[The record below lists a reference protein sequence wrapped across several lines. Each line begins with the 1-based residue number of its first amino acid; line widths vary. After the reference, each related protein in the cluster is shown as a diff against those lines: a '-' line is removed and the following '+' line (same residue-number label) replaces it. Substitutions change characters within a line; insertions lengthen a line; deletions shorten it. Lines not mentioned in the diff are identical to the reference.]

1 MKSIVPFISMLPKA
15 DIDQWLKIL
24 KKKLPMERIVKFS
37 NLKKSDYKKIDVAIV
52 ANPNPTEVKKLVN
65 LKWIQS
71 VWVGVEKLV
80 ESFKSERV
88 KIVRLVDPEMNR
100 TMSEAVLS
108 WVLYLH
114 RDMHFYQ
121 VQQNKRVWKQAD
133 YIKPSKKIVSI
144 IGLGELGSASAAKLI
159 ENGFNV
165 CGWSRGKK
173 NIKKVKS
180 FTGELGLK
188 NMLKQTD
195 ILVCLIPLTRNTKY
209 LLNYKMLS
217 YLKKGA
223 SIINFARGAIINAKD
238 LVKHLNSGTI
248 KHAVLDVFEQ
258 EPLPKTSILWKHKNV
273 TVLPHISAHTD
284 MDTAS
289 SIVCKNIKMYRL
301 KNRISKSVDMVR
313 GY

>member
-1 MKSIVPFISMLPKA
+1 MLPKA

-24 KKKLPMERIVKFS
+24 KKKLPKERIVKFS

-52 ANPNPTEVKKLVN
+52 ANPNPSEVKKLVN

-80 ESFKSERV
+80 EIFKGEKV

-121 VQQNKRVWKQAD
+121 VQQNKRVWKEAD

-173 NIKKVKS
+173 NIRKVKS

-195 ILVCLIPLTRNTKY
+195 ILVCLIPLTRKTKY
-209 LLNYKMLS
+209 LLNYKTLS
-217 YLKKGA
+217 YLKKRA

-301 KNRISKSVDMVR
+301 KNRIPKSVDMTR

>member
-1 MKSIVPFISMLPKA
+1 MLPKA

-121 VQQNKRVWKQAD
+121 VQQNKRVWKEAD

-144 IGLGELGSASAAKLI
+144 IGLGELGSASAVKLI

-173 NIKKVKS
+173 NIKRVKS

-195 ILVCLIPLTRNTKY
+195 ILVCLIPLTRKTKY
-209 LLNYKMLS
+209 LLNYKTLS
-217 YLKKGA
+217 YLKKGS

-238 LVKHLNSGTI
+238 LVKHLNSRRI

-258 EPLPKTSILWKHKNV
+258 EPLPKTSVLWKHKNV

-301 KNRISKSVDMVR
+301 KNRIPKSVNMVR

>member
-1 MKSIVPFISMLPKA
+1 MLPKA

-24 KKKLPMERIVKFS
+24 KKKLPKERIVKFS

-65 LKWIQS
+65 LNWIQS

-80 ESFKSERV
+80 ESFKGEKV

-100 TMSEAVLS
+100 TMSEAALS

-121 VQQNKRVWKQAD
+121 VQQNKRVWKEAD

-144 IGLGELGSASAAKLI
+144 IGLGELGSASAVKLI

-195 ILVCLIPLTRNTKY
+195 ILVCLIPLTRKTKY
-209 LLNYKMLS
+209 LLNYKTLS

-223 SIINFARGAIINAKD
+223 SIINFARGAIINVKD
-238 LVKHLNSGTI
+238 LVKHLNSGKI

-258 EPLPKTSILWKHKNV
+258 EPLPKTSILWEHKNV

-301 KNRISKSVDMVR
+301 KNRIPKSVDMAR

>member
-24 KKKLPMERIVKFS
+24 KKKLPKERIVKFS
-37 NLKKSDYKKIDVAIV
+37 NLKKSDYKKIEVAIV

-88 KIVRLVDPEMNR
+88 KILRLVDPEMNR

-121 VQQNKRVWKQAD
+121 VQQNKRVWKEAD

-159 ENGFNV
+159 QNGFNV

-188 NMLKQTD
+188 KMLKQTD
-195 ILVCLIPLTRNTKY
+195 ILVCLIPLTRKTKY
-209 LLNYKMLS
+209 LLNYKKLS

-238 LVKHLNSGTI
+238 LVKHLNSGRI

-301 KNRISKSVDMVR
+301 KNRIPKSVDMAR

>member
-1 MKSIVPFISMLPKA
+1 MLPKA

-24 KKKLPMERIVKFS
+24 KKKLPKERIVKFS

-80 ESFKSERV
+80 ESFKGEKV

-121 VQQNKRVWKQAD
+121 VQQNKRVWKEAD

-209 LLNYKMLS
+209 LLNYKTLS

-238 LVKHLNSGTI
+238 LVKHLNSGRI

-301 KNRISKSVDMVR
+301 KNRIPKSVDMVR

>member
-1 MKSIVPFISMLPKA
+1 MKSIVPFISILPKA

-24 KKKLPMERIVKFS
+24 KKKLPKERIVKFS
-37 NLKKSDYKKIDVAIV
+37 SLKKSDYKKIDVAIV
-52 ANPNPTEVKKLVN
+52 ANPNPTEVKKLIN

-80 ESFKSERV
+80 ESFKDERV
-88 KIVRLVDPEMNR
+88 KIVRLVDPEMSR

-121 VQQNKRVWKQAD
+121 VQQNKRVWKEAD

-195 ILVCLIPLTRNTKY
+195 ILVCLIPLTRKTKY
-209 LLNYKMLS
+209 LLNYKTLS
-217 YLKKGA
+217 NLKKGA

-238 LVKHLNSGTI
+238 LVKHLNFGRI

-301 KNRISKSVDMVR
+301 KNRIPKSVDMAR

>member
-1 MKSIVPFISMLPKA
+1 MLPKA

-24 KKKLPMERIVKFS
+24 KKKLPKERIVKFS

-52 ANPNPTEVKKLVN
+52 ANPNPDEVKKLVN

-80 ESFKSERV
+80 ESFKSEKV

-121 VQQNKRVWKQAD
+121 VQQNKRVWKEAD

-188 NMLKQTD
+188 KMLKQTD
-195 ILVCLIPLTRNTKY
+195 ILVCLIPLTRKTKY
-209 LLNYKMLS
+209 LLNYKTLS

-238 LVKHLNSGTI
+238 LVKHLNFRRI

-258 EPLPKTSILWKHKNV
+258 EPLPKTSVLWKHKNV

-301 KNRISKSVDMVR
+301 KNRIPKSVDMAK

>member
-24 KKKLPMERIVKFS
+24 KKKLPKERIVKFS

-52 ANPNPTEVKKLVN
+52 ANPNPTEVKKLLN

-121 VQQNKRVWKQAD
+121 VQQSKRVWKEAD

-301 KNRISKSVDMVR
+301 KNRIPKSVDMVR

>member
-1 MKSIVPFISMLPKA
+1 MKSIVPFISMLPRA

-24 KKKLPMERIVKFS
+24 KKKLPKEKIVKFS
-37 NLKKSDYKKIDVAIV
+37 SLKKSDYKKIDVTIV
-52 ANPNPTEVKKLVN
+52 ANPNPIEVKKLVN

-80 ESFKSERV
+80 ESFKGERV
-88 KIVRLVDPEMNR
+88 KIVRLVDPEMSR
-100 TMSEAVLS
+100 TMAEAVLS

-114 RDMHFYQ
+114 RDMHFYK
-121 VQQNKRVWKQAD
+121 VQQNKRVWKEAD
-133 YIKPSKKIVSI
+133 YIKSSKKVVSF
-144 IGLGELGSASAAKLI
+144 IGLGELGTASAFKLI
-159 ENGFNV
+159 QNNFNV
-165 CGWSRGKK
+165 CGWSRAKK
-173 NIKKVKS
+173 NISKIKS

-188 NMLKQTD
+188 KMLQQTD
-195 ILVCLIPLTRNTKY
+195 ILVCLIPLTKKTKY
-209 LLNYKMLS
+209 LLNYKTLS

-223 SIINFARGAIINAKD
+223 SIINFARGAIINAND
-238 LVKHLNSGTI
+238 LVKHLNSGRI

-289 SIVCKNIKMYRL
+289 NIVCKNIKMYRL
-301 KNRISKSVDMVR
+301 KNRIPKSVDLKR

>member
-80 ESFKSERV
+80 ESFKIERV

-121 VQQNKRVWKQAD
+121 VQQNKRVWKEAD

-188 NMLKQTD
+188 NMIKQTD

-238 LVKHLNSGTI
+238 LVKHLNSGRI

-301 KNRISKSVDMVR
+301 KNRIPKSVDMAR

>member
-1 MKSIVPFISMLPKA
+1 
-15 DIDQWLKIL
+15 
-24 KKKLPMERIVKFS
+24 
-37 NLKKSDYKKIDVAIV
+37 
-52 ANPNPTEVKKLVN
+52 
-65 LKWIQS
+65 
-71 VWVGVEKLV
+71 VGVEKLV
-80 ESFKSERV
+80 ESFKDEKV

-114 RDMHFYQ
+114 RDMHFYKI
-121 VQQNKRVWKQAD
+121 QQNKRLWKEAD
-133 YIKPSKKIVSI
+133 YIKPSKKTVSI
-144 IGLGELGSASAAKLI
+144 IGLGELGMASAKKLI
-159 ENGFNV
+159 ENSFNV

-209 LLNYKMLS
+209 LLNYKTLS

-238 LVKHLNSGTI
+238 LVKHLNSAKI

-258 EPLPKTSILWKHKNV
+258 EPLPKTSVLWKHKNV

-301 KNRISKSVDMVR
+301 KNRIPKSVDMAR

>member
-24 KKKLPMERIVKFS
+24 KKKLPKERIVKFS

-80 ESFKSERV
+80 ESFKGGRV
-88 KIVRLVDPEMNR
+88 KIIRLVDPEMSR
-100 TMSEAVLS
+100 TMAEAVLS

-121 VQQNKRVWKQAD
+121 VQQNKRVWKEAD
-133 YIKPSKKIVSI
+133 YIKPSKKVVSF
-144 IGLGELGSASAAKLI
+144 IGLGELGAASASTLI
-159 ENGFNV
+159 QNNFNV
-165 CGWSRGKK
+165 CGWNRVKK
-173 NIKKVKS
+173 NISKVKS
-180 FTGELGLK
+180 FTGESGLK
-188 NMLKQTD
+188 KMLQQTD
-195 ILVCLIPLTRNTKY
+195 ILVCLIPLTKKTKY
-209 LLNYKMLS
+209 LLNYKTLS

-223 SIINFARGAIINAKD
+223 SIINFARGAIINEKD
-238 LVKHLNSGTI
+238 LVKHLNSGRI

-289 SIVCKNIKMYRL
+289 SIVCKNIKLYRV
-301 KNRISKSVDMVR
+301 KNRIPKSVDMTR

>member
-1 MKSIVPFISMLPKA
+1 MLPKA

-24 KKKLPMERIVKFS
+24 KKKLPKERIVKFS
-37 NLKKSDYKKIDVAIV
+37 NLKKTDYKKIDVAIV

-121 VQQNKRVWKQAD
+121 VQQNKRVWKEAD

-159 ENGFNV
+159 QNGFNV

-180 FTGELGLK
+180 FLGELGLK

-195 ILVCLIPLTRNTKY
+195 ILVCLIPLTRKTKY
-209 LLNYKMLS
+209 LLNYKTLS

-223 SIINFARGAIINAKD
+223 NIINFARGAIINAKD
-238 LVKHLNSGTI
+238 LVKHLNSGRI

-289 SIVCKNIKMYRL
+289 NIVCKNIKMYRL
-301 KNRISKSVDMVR
+301 KNRIPKSVDMVR

>member
-24 KKKLPMERIVKFS
+24 KKKLPKERIVKFS
-37 NLKKSDYKKIDVAIV
+37 NLKKSDYKKIEVAIV

-121 VQQNKRVWKQAD
+121 VQQNKRVWKEAD
-133 YIKPSKKIVSI
+133 YIKPSKKIISI
-144 IGLGELGSASAAKLI
+144 IGLGELGSASAVKLI

-173 NIKKVKS
+173 NIKRVKS

-195 ILVCLIPLTRNTKY
+195 ILVCLIPLTRKTKY
-209 LLNYKMLS
+209 LLNYKTLS
-217 YLKKGA
+217 YLKKGS

-238 LVKHLNSGTI
+238 LVKHLNSGRI

-301 KNRISKSVDMVR
+301 KNRIPKSVDMVR

>member
-1 MKSIVPFISMLPKA
+1 MKSIVPFISSLPKA
-15 DIDQWLKIL
+15 DIDQWLKVL
-24 KKKLPMERIVKFS
+24 KKKLPKERIVKFS
-37 NLKKSDYKKIDVAIV
+37 NLKKLDYNKVDVAIV

-80 ESFKSERV
+80 ESFKGEKV
-88 KIVRLVDPEMNR
+88 KIVRLIDPEMNR
-100 TMSEAVLS
+100 TMSEGVLS

-114 RDMHFYQ
+114 RDMHFYR
-121 VQQNKRVWKQAD
+121 VQQNKRVWKETD
-133 YIKPSKKIVSI
+133 YIKPSNKVISF
-144 IGLGELGSASAAKLI
+144 IGLGELGSASAVKLI

-173 NIKKVKS
+173 KISKVKS

-188 NMLKQTD
+188 KMLNQTD
-195 ILVCLIPLTRNTKY
+195 ILVCLIPLTQKTKY
-209 LLNYKMLS
+209 LLNYKTLS
-217 YLKKGA
+217 YLKRGA
-223 SIINFARGAIINAKD
+223 SIINFARGRIINAKD
-238 LVKHLNSGTI
+238 LVKHLNSGKI
-248 KHAVLDVFEQ
+248 KHAVLDVFEK
-258 EPLPKTSILWKHKNV
+258 EPLPSSSDLWKHKNI

-289 SIVCKNIKMYRL
+289 SIVCKNIKTYRL
-301 KNRISKSVDMVR
+301 NNRIPKSVDMLR

>member
-24 KKKLPMERIVKFS
+24 KKKLPKERIVKFS
-37 NLKKSDYKKIDVAIV
+37 SLKKADYKKIDVAIV

-80 ESFKSERV
+80 ESFKGERV
-88 KIVRLVDPEMNR
+88 KIVRLVDPEMSR
-100 TMSEAVLS
+100 TMAEAVLS

-114 RDMHFYQ
+114 RDMHFYK
-121 VQQNKRVWKQAD
+121 VQQNKRVWKEAD
-133 YIKPSKKIVSI
+133 YIKPSKKVVSF
-144 IGLGELGSASAAKLI
+144 IGLGELGRASAFKLI
-159 ENGFNV
+159 QNNFNV
-165 CGWSRGKK
+165 CGWSRVKK
-173 NIKKVKS
+173 NISKVKS

-188 NMLKQTD
+188 KMLQQTD
-195 ILVCLIPLTRNTKY
+195 ILVCLVPLTKKTKY
-209 LLNYKMLS
+209 LLNYKILS

-223 SIINFARGAIINAKD
+223 SIINFARGAIINAND
-238 LVKHLNSGTI
+238 LVKLLNSGRI

-301 KNRISKSVDMVR
+301 KNRIPKSVDLKR

>member
-1 MKSIVPFISMLPKA
+1 MLPKA

-24 KKKLPMERIVKFS
+24 KKKLPKERIVKFS

-52 ANPNPTEVKKLVN
+52 ANPNPTEVKKIVN

-121 VQQNKRVWKQAD
+121 VQQNKRVWKEAD

-301 KNRISKSVDMVR
+301 KNRIPKSVDMAR

>member
-15 DIDQWLKIL
+15 DIDHWLKNL
-24 KKKLPMERIVKFS
+24 KKKLPKERIVKFS
-37 NLKKSDYKKIDVAIV
+37 SLKKADYKKIDVAIV
-52 ANPNPTEVKKLVN
+52 ANPNSTEVKKLVN

-80 ESFKSERV
+80 ESFKGERV
-88 KIVRLVDPEMNR
+88 KIIRLVDPEMNR
-100 TMSEAVLS
+100 TMAEAVLS

-114 RDMHFYQ
+114 RNMHFYQ
-121 VQQNKRVWKQAD
+121 VQQNKRVWKESD

-165 CGWSRGKK
+165 CGWSRGVK
-173 NIKKVKS
+173 NIRGIKS

-188 NMLKQTD
+188 KMLKQTD
-195 ILVCLIPLTRNTKY
+195 ILVCLIPLTRKTKY
-209 LLNYKMLS
+209 LLNYKTLS

-238 LVKHLNSGTI
+238 LVKHLNSGRI

-301 KNRISKSVDMVR
+301 KNRIPKSVDMVR

>member
-24 KKKLPMERIVKFS
+24 KKKLPKERIVKFS

-52 ANPNPTEVKKLVN
+52 ANPNPTEVKKLLN

-71 VWVGVEKLV
+71 VWVCVEKLV

-121 VQQNKRVWKQAD
+121 VQQNKRVWKEAD

-223 SIINFARGAIINAKD
+223 SIVNFARGAIINAKD
-238 LVKHLNSGTI
+238 LVKHLNSGRI

-301 KNRISKSVDMVR
+301 KNRIPKSVDMTR

>member
-24 KKKLPMERIVKFS
+24 KKKLPKERIVKFTS
-37 NLKKSDYKKIDVAIV
+37 LKKTDYKKIDVAIV
-52 ANPNPTEVKKLVN
+52 ANPNPTEVKKLEN

-80 ESFKSERV
+80 ESFKGDRV
-88 KIVRLVDPEMNR
+88 KIVRLIDPEMNR
-100 TMSEAVLS
+100 TMAEAVLS

-121 VQQNKRVWKQAD
+121 AQQNKRVWKESD
-133 YIKPSKKIVSI
+133 YIKPSKKVVSF
-144 IGLGELGSASAAKLI
+144 IGLGELGAASATKLI
-159 ENGFNV
+159 QNNFNV
-165 CGWSRGKK
+165 CGWSRAKK
-173 NIKKVKS
+173 NISKVKS

-188 NMLKQTD
+188 KMLQQTD
-195 ILVCLIPLTRNTKY
+195 ILVCLIPLTRKTKY
-209 LLNYKMLS
+209 LLNYKTLS

-223 SIINFARGAIINAKD
+223 SIINFARGAIINVND
-238 LVKHLNSGTI
+238 LVKHLNSGRI
-248 KHAVLDVFEQ
+248 KHVVLDVFEQ
-258 EPLPKTSILWKHKNV
+258 EPLPKKSILWKHKNV

-289 SIVCKNIKMYRL
+289 NIVCKNIKMYRL
-301 KNRISKSVDMVR
+301 KNRIPKSVDLKR

>member
-1 MKSIVPFISMLPKA
+1 MLPKA

-24 KKKLPMERIVKFS
+24 KKKLPKERIVKFS
-37 NLKKSDYKKIDVAIV
+37 SLKKSDYKKIDVAIV
-52 ANPNPTEVKKLVN
+52 ANPNPTEVKKLEN

-80 ESFKSERV
+80 ESFKGDRV
-88 KIVRLVDPEMNR
+88 KIVRLIDPEMNR
-100 TMSEAVLS
+100 TMAEAVLS

-121 VQQNKRVWKQAD
+121 AQQNKRVWKESD
-133 YIKPSKKIVSI
+133 YIKPSKKVVSF
-144 IGLGELGSASAAKLI
+144 IGLGELGAASAFKLI
-159 ENGFNV
+159 QNNFNV
-165 CGWSRGKK
+165 YGWSKAKK
-173 NIKKVKS
+173 NISKVKS

-188 NMLKQTD
+188 KMLQQTD
-195 ILVCLIPLTRNTKY
+195 ILVCLIPLTKKTKY
-209 LLNYKMLS
+209 LLNYKTLS

-223 SIINFARGAIINAKD
+223 SIINFARGAIINSND
-238 LVKHLNSGTI
+238 LIKHLNSGRI

-258 EPLPKTSILWKHKNV
+258 EPLPKKSNLWKHKNV

-289 SIVCKNIKMYRL
+289 NIVCKNIKMYRL
-301 KNRISKSVDMVR
+301 KNRIPKSVDLKR

>member
-52 ANPNPTEVKKLVN
+52 ANPNPTEVKKLLN

-121 VQQNKRVWKQAD
+121 VQQNKRVWKEAD

-301 KNRISKSVDMVR
+301 KNRIPKSVDMVR

>member
-121 VQQNKRVWKQAD
+121 VQQNKRVWKEAD

-144 IGLGELGSASAAKLI
+144 IGLGELGSASAVKLI

-195 ILVCLIPLTRNTKY
+195 ILVCLIPLTRKTKY

-238 LVKHLNSGTI
+238 LVKHLNSGRI

-258 EPLPKTSILWKHKNV
+258 EPLPKTSILWKHKSV

-284 MDTAS
+284 IDTAS

-301 KNRISKSVDMVR
+301 KNRIPKSVDMTK

>member
-1 MKSIVPFISMLPKA
+1 MKSIVPFISSLPKA
-15 DIDQWLKIL
+15 DIDQWLKVL
-24 KKKLPMERIVKFS
+24 KKKLPKERIVKFS
-37 NLKKSDYKKIDVAIV
+37 NLKKLDYNKVDVAIV

-80 ESFKSERV
+80 ESFKGEKV
-88 KIVRLVDPEMNR
+88 KIVRLIDPEMNR

-114 RDMHFYQ
+114 RDMHFYR
-121 VQQNKRVWKQAD
+121 VQQNKRVWKETY
-133 YIKPSKKIVSI
+133 YIKPSNKVVSF
-144 IGLGELGSASAAKLI
+144 IGLGELGSASAVKLI

-173 NIKKVKS
+173 KISKVKS

-188 NMLKQTD
+188 KMLNQTD
-195 ILVCLIPLTRNTKY
+195 ILVCLIPLTQKTKY
-209 LLNYKMLS
+209 LLNYKTLS
-217 YLKKGA
+217 YLKRGA
-223 SIINFARGAIINAKD
+223 SIINFARGGIINAKY
-238 LVKHLNSGTI
+238 LVKHLNSGKI
-248 KHAVLDVFEQ
+248 KHAVLDVFEK
-258 EPLPKTSILWKHKNV
+258 EPLPSSSDLWKHKNI

-289 SIVCKNIKMYRL
+289 SIVCKNIKTYRL
-301 KNRISKSVDMVR
+301 NNRIPKSVDMLR

>member
-1 MKSIVPFISMLPKA
+1 MKSIVPFISMLPRA

-24 KKKLPMERIVKFS
+24 KKKLPKEKIVKFS
-37 NLKKSDYKKIDVAIV
+37 SLKKSDYKKIDVTIV
-52 ANPNPTEVKKLVN
+52 ANPNPIEVKKLVN

-80 ESFKSERV
+80 ESFKGERV
-88 KIVRLVDPEMNR
+88 KIVRLVDPEMSR
-100 TMSEAVLS
+100 TMAEAVLS

-114 RDMHFYQ
+114 RDMHFYK
-121 VQQNKRVWKQAD
+121 VQQNKKVWKEAD
-133 YIKPSKKIVSI
+133 YIKSSKKVVSF
-144 IGLGELGSASAAKLI
+144 IGLGELGTASAFKLI
-159 ENGFNV
+159 QNNFNV
-165 CGWSRGKK
+165 CGWSWAKK
-173 NIKKVKS
+173 NISKIKS

-188 NMLKQTD
+188 KMLQQTD
-195 ILVCLIPLTRNTKY
+195 ILVCLIPLTKKTKY
-209 LLNYKMLS
+209 LLNYKTLS

-223 SIINFARGAIINAKD
+223 SIINFARGAIINAND
-238 LVKHLNSGTI
+238 LVKHLNSGRI

-289 SIVCKNIKMYRL
+289 NIVCKNIKMYRL
-301 KNRISKSVDMVR
+301 KNRIPKSVDLKR